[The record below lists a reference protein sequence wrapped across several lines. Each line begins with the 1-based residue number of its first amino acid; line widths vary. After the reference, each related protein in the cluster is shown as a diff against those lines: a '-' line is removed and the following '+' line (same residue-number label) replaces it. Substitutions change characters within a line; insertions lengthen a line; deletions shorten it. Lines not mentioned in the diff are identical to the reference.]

1 MLVLGGSGVLG
12 GEIAAELSR
21 RGATIVLVGRN
32 EDRLKARAE
41 AIGPETA
48 TIVADLSQGATAT
61 TVVDTAAA
69 LIGGLD
75 GVVNAMGTV
84 AFGEFAVLADDV
96 FDELVA
102 SNYTGPLRVIRAA
115 LDHLDGGF
123 VVSISGIVAETP
135 VAGMA
140 AYSGVKAAL
149 SVTTRALARE
159 LRRRG
164 VHVLDARPP
173 HTETGLADRPLA
185 GTAPRLPPG
194 LDPPFVARTIVAA
207 LEAGQRELAGSDF
220 VSGS

>member
-159 LRRRG
+159 LRRRS

-173 HTETGLADRPLA
+173 HTETGLAGRAID
-185 GTAPRLPPG
+185 GVAPRLPRG
-194 LDPPFVARTIVAA
+194 LDPAAVAGVICDAI
-207 LEAGQRELAGSDF
+207 E
-220 VSGS
+220 SGATDLPSTAFSS